1 MDSIPLFLGILL
13 VPMYV
18 GEEPSIGEWTM
29 GNIKLLPPLGR
40 RVVARNLLFLFF
52 CKWVVA
58 LDSDL
63 KRVNTGNLGALEECV
78 VVHIHQNTGVPRGSP
93 V

>member
-1 MDSIPLFLGILL
+1 MGSIPRFLCVRL
-13 VPMYV
+13 VRMYV
-18 GEEPSIGEWTM
+18 GEEPSIGEWTL

-58 LDSDL
+58 L
-63 KRVNTGNLGALEECV
+63 V
-78 VVHIHQNTGVPRGSP
+78 
-93 V
+93 

>member
-40 RVVARNLLFLFF
+40 RVVAPNLLFFWFLQMGGRTRM
-52 CKWVVA
+52 VTSNA
-58 LDSDL
+58 
-63 KRVNTGNLGALEECV
+63 
-78 VVHIHQNTGVPRGSP
+78 
-93 V
+93 